1 MGHVD
6 SKMTLEVYAQLQQ
19 RAKRD
24 HGAAFDRLIR
34 DAHEQLNIGAHEPPS
49 AGFRTS
55 NRTEPEISPEKTPQ
69 MWPPNSPRMTHQMTL
84 KTSRFQASSDVG
96 LAMGPA
102 GLEPATYRL

>member
-1 MGHVD
+1 MNQVGHVD

-24 HGAAFDRLIR
+24 HSAAFDRLIR
-34 DAHEQLNIGAHEPPS
+34 DAREQMKICAHELPS

-69 MWPPNSPRMTHQMTL
+69 TAPEQPANDTPDDAGNQE
-84 KTSRFQASSDVG
+84 TSRFPG
-96 LAMGPA
+96 LF
-102 GLEPATYRL
+102 